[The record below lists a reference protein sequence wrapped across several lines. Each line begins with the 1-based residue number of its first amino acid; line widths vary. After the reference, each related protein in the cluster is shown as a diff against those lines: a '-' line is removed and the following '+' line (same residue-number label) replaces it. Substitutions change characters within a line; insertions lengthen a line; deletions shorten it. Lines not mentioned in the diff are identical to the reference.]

1 MNVLLLWLIYC
12 IGVAITVSIS
22 NRENAILWVLMWI
35 LFELMKISDK
45 TQ

>member
-12 IGVAITVSIS
+12 VGIIIIVNIS

-35 LFELMKISDK
+35 LFELIKISDK
-45 TQ
+45 M

>member
-12 IGVAITVSIS
+12 VGVIIIVSIS

-45 TQ
+45 MQ

>member
-1 MNVLLLWLIYC
+1 MDVLLLWFIYV
-12 IGVAITVSIS
+12 IGVIITVSIS

-45 TQ
+45 M

>member
-1 MNVLLLWLIYC
+1 LLWLIYC
-12 IGVAITVSIS
+12 VGVVIVLSTS

-45 TQ
+45 MQ

>member
-12 IGVAITVSIS
+12 VGVVIMVGIS

-35 LFELMKISDK
+35 LFELMKISNK
-45 TQ
+45 M

>member
-1 MNVLLLWLIYC
+1 MNILLLWLVYC
-12 IGVAITVSIS
+12 VGVVITVSIS

-45 TQ
+45 MQ

>member
-12 IGVAITVSIS
+12 VGLISIVYIS

-35 LFELMKISDK
+35 LLELIKITYK
-45 TQ
+45 LT